1 MKGLPRSRGR
11 GKQGLVPISK
21 MLIPIR
27 NKIINITDPGAAVAW
42 DTEVIGDFPEGN
54 ILFLGAIAYLQYSS
68 AAAGI
73 SATFDGDFSIGTAP
87 TADSTLSGAEVDI
100 IPSTAFGA
108 ATAKVSPMI
117 RGVSAVAVAGTIYDN
132 TDGSLELNLNTLID
146 DTGISATSD
155 MTINGFFQMLYTVL
169 GDD

>member
-1 MKGLPRSRGR
+1 MKGLERSRSRGR
-11 GKQGLVPISK
+11 QGIVPISK
-21 MLIPIR
+21 MIIPIR
-27 NKIINITDPGAAVAW
+27 NKVINVTDPGAAVAW

-54 ILFLGAIAYLQYSS
+54 ILFMGAIAYLQYSS
-68 AAAGI
+68 SAAGV

-100 IPSTAFGA
+100 IPSTPFGA
-108 ATAKVSPMI
+108 ATAKVSPII
-117 RGVSAVAVAGTIYDN
+117 RATHAVAVAGTIYDN

-155 MTINGFFQMLYTVL
+155 FTLNGFFQMLYAVL

>member
-11 GKQGLVPISK
+11 GRAGLVPISK

-27 NKIINITDPGAAVAW
+27 NFPITVVDPGAAVAW
-42 DTEVIGDFPEGN
+42 NTAVIGDFPEGN

-73 SATFDGDFSIGTAP
+73 TATFDGDFSIGTAP
-87 TADSTLSGAEVDI
+87 TGDATLSGGEIDI
-100 IPSTAFGA
+100 IPSTPFGA
-108 ATAKVSPMI
+108 ATAKVSPVI
-117 RGVSAVAVAGTIYDN
+117 RGVSAVAVSGAIYDN
-132 TDGSLELNLNTLID
+132 TDNSLELNLNTLID
-146 DTGISATSD
+146 DAAISATSA
-155 MTINGFFQMLYTVL
+155 MTINGYFQMLYTVL